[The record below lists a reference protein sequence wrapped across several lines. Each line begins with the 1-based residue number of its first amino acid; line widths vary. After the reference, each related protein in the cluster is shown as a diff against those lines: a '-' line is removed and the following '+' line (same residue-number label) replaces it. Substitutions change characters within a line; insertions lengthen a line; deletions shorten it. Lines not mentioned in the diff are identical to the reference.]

1 MSRQETQ
8 DPRSFSLLNVG
19 RSVIPGTITYLDA
32 VANFDSHY
40 RLWTLPSL
48 ALVQFRP
55 RAHVQNYFTICTVER
70 STQPLDFNKND
81 WNLHNVSGKLTPKTS
96 KTKTSKSQFIDKQ
109 LLSSVGKVLAANNH
123 CVTQAVIS
131 PRQASWPTPMLEFF
145 LLQYIVWF
153 QHTVPNNRL
162 KNCLWYICISQL
174 VLSSQK

>member
-1 MSRQETQ
+1 MHNITENGVWYFFVLGKKLIHLRVSRQETQ

-96 KTKTSKSQFIDKQ
+96 KTKTSKSQFIDE
-109 LLSSVGKVLAANNH
+109 LSSVGKVLAASNH
-123 CVTQAVIS
+123 CVTHAVIS
-131 PRQASWPTPMLEFF
+131 PRQCFYF
-145 LLQYIVWF
+145 
-153 QHTVPNNRL
+153 N
-162 KNCLWYICISQL
+162 ISYDFSTL
-174 VLSSQK
+174 CRITD